1 MSQAAALPAVFDRRS
16 LLGLCGPVLIVMVL
30 AMMVLPLPPFLLDVL
45 FTFNIAVSILVLLVS
60 VNTRKPLEFAVFPTI
75 LLLTT
80 LLRLSLNIASTRVV
94 LLEGHTGPDAAGK
107 VIEAFGHFLVG
118 GNYTVGLTVFII
130 MVVINFVVI
139 TKGAGRI
146 AEVSAR
152 FTLDAMPGKQ
162 MAIDADLNAGLIGED
177 EARKR
182 RASIAQEAEFYGS
195 MDGASKFVRGDAV
208 AGILILLIN
217 VIGGLI
223 VGVAQ
228 HDLDLATAAR
238 NYTLLTIGDGLV
250 AQIPALVIS
259 TAAGLVVSRVGTDED
274 IGQQLVGQMLGS
286 PQPLMLTAGILA
298 IMGLIPGMPN
308 VAFLV
313 LAATLSGMAWMLKN
327 RKAAAAP
334 AAAATAAL
342 DAPAAPD
349 EAADVSWDD
358 VVPVDVLA
366 LEVGYRLIPMVDRAQ
381 DGELLKRIKAIRK
394 KFAQEAGFLSPAVH
408 IRDNLE
414 LRPNAYRI
422 LLKGVE
428 LGRSDAHPAMY
439 LAINPGRVTAELQ
452 GLRTQDPAFGLP
464 AVWIEV
470 AQRDAAQSYGYTVVD
485 AATVI
490 ATHLHHLM
498 QKHGAEL
505 LGRQEVQG
513 LVERLAKDS
522 PKLVEDTVPKA
533 VPLGTLQKVLQN
545 LLDEAVPVRDMRS
558 IVEALAEHC
567 ARTQDPSELTAAVRV
582 ALGRSIVQQL
592 FPGSQEM
599 CVIALDPALERLLM
613 QAVGAGDAAAI
624 EPALAETLAVQAK
637 SAAEEQEAVGLPAV
651 LLVPAAL
658 RLLLSRFLRRSV
670 PTLRV
675 VSHSEVPDSKGIRV
689 SAVLGAR

>member
-1 MSQAAALPAVFDRRS
+1 MSQAFALPALFERRN
-16 LLGLCGPVLIVMVL
+16 LIGLGTPALIVMVL

-60 VNTRKPLEFAVFPTI
+60 VNTRRPLEFAVFPTI

-94 LLEGHTGPDAAGK
+94 LLEGHTGPAAAGK

-118 GNYTVGLTVFII
+118 GNYTVGLTVFVI

-177 EARKR
+177 DARNR
-182 RASIAQEAEFYGS
+182 RAVIAQEAEFYGS

-217 VIGGLI
+217 VLGGLI

-228 HDLDLATAAR
+228 HGLDIGTAAR

-259 TAAGLVVSRVGTDED
+259 TAAGLVVSRVGTDQN

-286 PQPLMLTAGILA
+286 PQPLLLTAGILA

-313 LAATLSGMAWMLKN
+313 LAGVLFGMATLLKQ
-327 RKAAAAP
+327 RRTAEPEP
-334 AAAATAAL
+334 AGATAAEV
-342 DAPAAPD
+342 PATAEPT
-349 EAADVSWDD
+349 DVSWDD

-381 DGELLKRIKAIRK
+381 NGELLKRIKAIRK

-428 LGRSDAHPAMY
+428 VGRADAHPAMF
-439 LAINPGRVTAELQ
+439 LAINPGRVSTELQ
-452 GLRTQDPAFGLP
+452 GLRTQDPAFALP
-464 AVWIEV
+464 AVWIEANQREV
-470 AQRDAAQSYGYTVVD
+470 AQNTGYTVVD

-498 QKHGAEL
+498 QQHGAEL
-505 LGRQEVQG
+505 LGREEVQG
-513 LVERLAKDS
+513 LIERLAKDC
-522 PKLVEDTVPKA
+522 PKLVEDTVPKM
-533 VPLGTLQKVLQN
+533 VPFGVLQKVLQN
-545 LLDEAVPVRDMRS
+545 LLEEAVPVRDMRS
-558 IVEALAEHC
+558 VVEALAEHG
-567 ARTQDPSELTAAVRV
+567 ARTQDPVELTAAVRV
-582 ALGRSIVQQL
+582 ALGRAIVQSL
-592 FPGSQEM
+592 FPGTQEM
-599 CVIALDPALERLLM
+599 CAIALDPALERLLL
-613 QAVGAGDAAAI
+613 QAVGAGDAGAI
-624 EPALAETLAVQAK
+624 EPSLADTLAVQAK
-637 SAAEEQEAVGLPAV
+637 RSAEDQEALGLPAV

-670 PTLRV
+670 PSLRV
-675 VSHSEVPDSKGIRV
+675 LSHAEVPDSKGIRV
-689 SAVLGAR
+689 SSVLGARS

>member
-1 MSQAAALPAVFDRRS
+1 
-16 LLGLCGPVLIVMVL
+16 
-30 AMMVLPLPPFLLDVL
+30 
-45 FTFNIAVSILVLLVS
+45 
-60 VNTRKPLEFAVFPTI
+60 
-75 LLLTT
+75 
-80 LLRLSLNIASTRVV
+80 
-94 LLEGHTGPDAAGK
+94 
-107 VIEAFGHFLVG
+107 
-118 GNYTVGLTVFII
+118 
-130 MVVINFVVI
+130 
-139 TKGAGRI
+139 
-146 AEVSAR
+146 
-152 FTLDAMPGKQ
+152 
-162 MAIDADLNAGLIGED
+162 
-177 EARKR
+177 
-182 RASIAQEAEFYGS
+182 
-195 MDGASKFVRGDAV
+195 
-208 AGILILLIN
+208 
-217 VIGGLI
+217 
-223 VGVAQ
+223 
-228 HDLDLATAAR
+228 
-238 NYTLLTIGDGLV
+238 
-250 AQIPALVIS
+250 
-259 TAAGLVVSRVGTDED
+259 
-274 IGQQLVGQMLGS
+274 
-286 PQPLMLTAGILA
+286 MLTAGILA

-313 LAATLSGMAWMLKN
+313 LAAALSGMAWMLKN
-327 RKAAAAP
+327 RKPAQAEATAAAMAADTP
-334 AAAATAAL
+334 AAAT
-342 DAPAAPD
+342 

-428 LGRSDAHPAMY
+428 LGRSDAHPTMF
-439 LAINPGRVTAELQ
+439 LAINPGRVSAELQ
-452 GLRTQDPAFGLP
+452 GLRTQDPAFALP
-464 AVWIEV
+464 AVWIEANQRET
-470 AQRDAAQSYGYTVVD
+470 AQGYGYTVVD

-498 QKHGAEL
+498 QKHGSEL

-533 VPLGTLQKVLQN
+533 VPLGILQKVLQN
-545 LLDEAVPVRDMRS
+545 LLDETVPVRDMRS
-558 IVEALAEHC
+558 IIEALAEHC
-567 ARTQDPSELTAAVRV
+567 NRTQDPSELTAAVRV
-582 ALGRSIVQQL
+582 ALGRSIVQNL
-592 FPGSQEM
+592 FPGAQEM

-613 QAVGAGDAAAI
+613 QAVGSGDAAAI
-624 EPALAETLAVQAK
+624 EPALAETLAAQAK

-675 VSHSEVPDSKGIRV
+675 LSHSEVPDSKGIRV

>member
-1 MSQAAALPAVFDRRS
+1 MSQAAAALPPVFDRKN
-16 LLGLCGPVLIVMVL
+16 LIGLGGPVLIVMVL

-162 MAIDADLNAGLIGED
+162 MAIDADLNAGLVGED
-177 EARKR
+177 EARQR
-182 RASIAQEAEFYGS
+182 RAAIAQEAEFYGS

-223 VGVAQ
+223 IGVAQ

-238 NYTLLTIGDGLV
+238 NYTMLTIGDGLV

-259 TAAGLVVSRVGTDED
+259 TAAGLVVSRVGTDQD
-274 IGQQLVGQMLGS
+274 IGQQLVGQMLGT

-313 LAATLSGMAWMLKN
+313 LAAILFGMAWMLKN
-327 RKAAAAP
+327 RRPAEPETAAAAAHDP
-334 AAAATAAL
+334 TAA
-342 DAPAAPD
+342 PA

-428 LGRSDAHPAMY
+428 LGRSDAHPTMH

-452 GLRTQDPAFGLP
+452 GLRTQDPAFALP
-464 AVWIEV
+464 AVWIE
-470 AQRDAAQSYGYTVVD
+470 ANQRDAAQGYGYTVVD

-533 VPLGTLQKVLQN
+533 VPLGVLQKVLQN

-558 IVEALAEHC
+558 IVEAMAEHC
-567 ARTQDPSELTAAVRV
+567 SRTQDPSELTAAVRV
-582 ALGRSIVQQL
+582 ALGRSIVQNL

-599 CVIALDPALERLLM
+599 CVIALDPTLERLLM
-613 QAVGAGDAAAI
+613 QAVGSGDAAAI
-624 EPALAETLAVQAK
+624 EPALAETLAAQAK
-637 SAAEEQEAVGLPAV
+637 TTAEEQEAVGLPAV

-675 VSHSEVPDSKGIRV
+675 LSHSEVPDSKGIRV

>member
-1 MSQAAALPAVFDRRS
+1 MSQAIAMPALLERKNVI
-16 LLGLCGPVLIVMVL
+16 GLAGPVLIVMVL
-30 AMMVLPLPPFLLDVL
+30 AMMVLPLPPFILDVL
-45 FTFNIAVSILVLLVS
+45 FTFNIAISILVLLVS
-60 VNTRKPLEFAVFPTI
+60 VNTRRPLDFAVFPTV

-182 RASIAQEAEFYGS
+182 RATISQEAEFYGS

-223 VGVAQ
+223 IGVAQ
-228 HDLDLATAAR
+228 HGLDIGTAAR

-259 TAAGLVVSRVGTDED
+259 TAAGLVVSRVGTDEN

-313 LAATLSGMAWMLKN
+313 LAAVLCAMAWMLKQ
-327 RKAAAAP
+327 RRATEP
-334 AAAATAAL
+334 AAATSAAA
-342 DAPAAPD
+342 DAPAAPA
-349 EAADVSWDD
+349 ESTDVSWDD

-381 DGELLKRIKAIRK
+381 EGELLKRIKAIRK

-428 LGRSDAHPAMY
+428 IGRGEAHPAML

-452 GLRTQDPAFGLP
+452 GLRTQDPAFSLP
-464 AVWIEV
+464 AVWIE
-470 AQRDAAQSYGYTVVD
+470 ADQRDNAQSCGYTVVD

-498 QKHGAEL
+498 QRHGSEL

-513 LVERLAKDS
+513 LVERLSKDS

-533 VPLGTLQKVLQN
+533 VPLGVLQKVLQN
-545 LLDEAVPVRDMRS
+545 LLDESVPVRDMRS

-567 ARTQDPSELTAAVRV
+567 GRTQDPAELTAAVRV
-582 ALGRSIVQQL
+582 ALGRSIVQSL
-592 FPGSQEM
+592 FPGSQELT
-599 CVIALDPALERLLM
+599 VIALDPMLERLLM
-613 QAVGAGDAAAI
+613 QAVGSGDAAAI
-624 EPALAETLAVQAK
+624 EPSLAETLAAQAK
-637 SAAEEQEAVGLPAV
+637 ASADEQEAVGLPAV
-651 LLVPAAL
+651 LLVPAPV

-670 PTLRV
+670 PSLRV
-675 VSHSEVPDSKGIRV
+675 LSHAEVPDSKGIRV

>member
-1 MSQAAALPAVFDRRS
+1 MSQAFAIPAMFDRRNLIS
-16 LLGLCGPVLIVMVL
+16 LGGPALIVAVL

-45 FTFNIAVSILVLLVS
+45 FTFNIAISILVLLVA
-60 VNTRKPLEFAVFPTI
+60 VNTRSPLEFAVFPSI
-75 LLLTT
+75 LLVTT

-177 EARKR
+177 AARKR
-182 RASIAQEAEFYGS
+182 RAEISQEADFFGS

-217 VIGGLI
+217 IIGGLI

-228 HDLDLATAAR
+228 HGLDIAVAAR

-259 TAAGLVVSRVGTDED
+259 TAAGLVVSRVGTDEN
-274 IGQQLVGQMLGS
+274 IGQQFAGQMLS
-286 PQPLMLTAGILA
+286 SAQPLVLTAGILA

-308 VAFLV
+308 LVFLA
-313 LAATLSGMAWMLKN
+313 LAATLFGMAWLLKRRN
-327 RKAAAAP
+327 AAASAEPQVTEP
-334 AAAATAAL
+334 ATVAQENT
-342 DAPAAPD
+342 
-349 EAADVSWDD
+349 DVSWDD

-366 LEVGYRLIPMVDRAQ
+366 LEVGYRLIPLVDRAQ
-381 DGELLKRIKAIRK
+381 DGELLRRIRAIRK

-428 LGRSDAHPAMY
+428 IGRADAHPAMY
-439 LAINPGRVTAELQ
+439 LAINPGRVSAEVQ
-452 GLRTQDPAFGLP
+452 GLRTQDPAFALP
-464 AVWIEV
+464 AVWIEPN
-470 AQRDAAQSYGYTVVD
+470 QRDSAQNYGYTVVD

-513 LVERLAKDS
+513 LVDRLAKDA
-522 PKLVEDTVPKA
+522 PKLVEDTVPK
-533 VPLGTLQKVLQN
+533 VIPLGVLQKVLQN
-545 LLDEAVPVRDMRS
+545 LLDEGVPVRDMRS
-558 IVEALAEHC
+558 ILEAIAEH
-567 ARTQDPSELTAAVRV
+567 AGRTQDATELTAFVRI
-582 ALGRSIVQQL
+582 ALGRSIVQGL
-592 FPGSQEM
+592 FPGTQEITA
-599 CVIALDPALERLLM
+599 IALDPALERVLM
-613 QAVGAGDAAAI
+613 QAVGSGDAGAI
-624 EPALAETLAVQAK
+624 EPALAETLAAK
-637 SAAEEQEAVGLPAV
+637 AKASADEQEAVGLPAV
-651 LLVPAAL
+651 LLVPAPL
-658 RLLLSRFLRRSV
+658 RLLLARFLRRTV

-675 VSHSEVPDSKGIRV
+675 LSHVEVPDNKGIRV
-689 SAVLGAR
+689 TAVLGAR